1 MNATHSAVAFGVRLI
16 TGARPVL
23 ADPGVRTV
31 LDLPMPAVFY
41 ANHSSHLD
49 FLTLWSLLPGDLRRR
64 VRPVA
69 AADYWGGGWKGNAAH
84 HLFNPLLV
92 ARGKGGPAD
101 LPRGGAVDRMTAA
114 LDEGDSL
121 VIFPEGTRGD
131 GERIADFHAG
141 LARIAQARPGVPV
154 IPVALANVGRI
165 LPKGTLVPVPV
176 LVTATFLPALVRDGD
191 EAEAAFLARARQVL
205 VDVLEVH
212 P

>member
-1 MNATHSAVAFGVRLI
+1 MSAAHATVAFGVRLV

-23 ADPGVRTV
+23 AGGGTV
-31 LDLPMPAVFY
+31 FDLPRPAVFY

-49 FLTLWSLLPGDLRRR
+49 FLTLWSLLPGGVRRR

-69 AADYWGGGWKGNAAH
+69 AADYWVGGWKGNVAR

-101 LPRGGAVDRMTAA
+101 LPTGGAVERMTAA

-141 LARIAQARPGVPV
+141 LARVAAARPGVPV

-165 LPKGTLVPVPV
+165 LPKGSLVPVPV
-176 LVTATFLPALVRDGD
+176 LVTATFLPALGRGD
-191 EAEAAFLARARQVL
+191 EPEERFLARARQVL
-205 VDVLEVH
+205 VDVLEEH
-212 P
+212 A